1 MTLQQVQTEQQKNP
15 KLAKTV
21 NFLADK
27 TLPSDPH
34 NANVV
39 VGVAKKGYCV
49 VDDILYYE

>member
-1 MTLQQVQTEQQKNP
+1 MQTEQQKNP

-27 TLPSDPH
+27 TLPSDLH